1 MNPVGILLLLLILG
15 NSPAKG
21 KALPAFK
28 MSRPPFR
35 PGYIDTFKMELFLD
49 KLHNMTNALEKINH
63 LTQAQRVP
71 TKKGRT
77 PSIDQVQESLDAI
90 KGFLADGKTSRK
102 VSQLSDTL
110 SGAKKLGDMED
121 LISAMGPIL
130 SKINNP

>member
-1 MNPVGILLLLLILG
+1 MNPVVILILLFVLG
-15 NSPAKG
+15 NSSTKG

-28 MSRPPFR
+28 MSRPPIR

-49 KLHNMTNALEKINH
+49 RLHNMTNALEKINH

-71 TKKGRT
+71 TKKGGP
-77 PSIDQVQESLDAI
+77 PSIDHVQESLDAI

-121 LISAMGPIL
+121 LISVMGPIL
-130 SKINNP
+130 SKLNNP

>member
-1 MNPVGILLLLLILG
+1 MNPVVILILLFVLG
-15 NSPAKG
+15 NSSTKG
-21 KALPAFK
+21 KALPVFK
-28 MSRPPFR
+28 MSRPPIR

-49 KLHNMTNALEKINH
+49 RLHNMTNALEKINH

-71 TKKGRT
+71 TKKGGP
-77 PSIDQVQESLDAI
+77 PSIDHVQESLDAI

-121 LISAMGPIL
+121 LISVMGPIL
-130 SKINNP
+130 SKLNNP